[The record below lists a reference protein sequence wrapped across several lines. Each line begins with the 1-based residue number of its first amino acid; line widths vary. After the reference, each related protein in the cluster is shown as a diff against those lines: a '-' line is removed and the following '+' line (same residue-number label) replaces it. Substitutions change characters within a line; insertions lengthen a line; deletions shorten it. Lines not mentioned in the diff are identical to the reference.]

1 MRDLKTLE
9 REIEVARRALEE
21 TIETGVKDEI
31 YQRSIF
37 LDKLI
42 EEYLDLKE
50 SSTDHH

>member
-1 MRDLKTLE
+1 MQEMDTLIK
-9 REIEVARRALEE
+9 EIEAARKALEE
-21 TIETGVKDEI
+21 VVESDNKELI

-50 SSTDHH
+50 SSTSHH

>member
-1 MRDLKTLE
+1 MRDKKVLE
-9 REIEVARRALEE
+9 EEIEVARNALEE
-21 TIETGVKDEI
+21 TIKTGRKDAI
-31 YQRSIF
+31 YQKSIF